1 VRLNGSR
8 SSDPDG
14 DALTYEWKKGGTV
27 ISSAVSPVV
36 ALAPGTHTFTL
47 KVTDPS
53 GLSDTDNVRV
63 YVLPPASTSG
73 VSVSGTGTIKVN
85 GVSRSFSFSVTG
97 GDTPSGTLSY
107 NDAQNN
113 KNIVATQI
121 TSVVV
126 NSTDIR
132 IYGKA
137 KLNNSGSFDFVVLA
151 KENSQVTPAKA
162 DTFSITLS
170 DGYASGTR
178 ALASGDIAI
187 GSAP

>member
-1 VRLNGSR
+1 
-8 SSDPDG
+8 
-14 DALTYEWKKGGTV
+14 
-27 ISSAVSPVV
+27 
-36 ALAPGTHTFTL
+36 
-47 KVTDPS
+47 
-53 GLSDTDNVRV
+53 
-63 YVLPPASTSG
+63 
-73 VSVSGTGTIKVN
+73 
-85 GVSRSFSFSVTG
+85 
-97 GDTPSGTLSY
+97 
-107 NDAQNN
+107 
-113 KNIVATQI
+113 
-121 TSVVV
+121 VV